1 MKIYKKYLGLLVIG
15 LLVNGLSAQID
26 SDPDAGTSVPIDGGI
41 VTVTLIAAA
50 YGAKRKSKQKEE
62 SNDDI

>member
-1 MKIYKKYLGLLVIG
+1 MAVFGFLITPVFG
-15 LLVNGLSAQID
+15 QEFET
-26 SDPDAGTSVPIDGGI
+26 DPDAGTGVPIDGGI

-50 YGAKRKSKQKEE
+50 YGAKRKSKQNKE

>member
-1 MKIYKKYLGLLVIG
+1 MKKLLYTIAF
-15 LLVNGLSAQID
+15 LCFVNVLPAQIEG
-26 SDPDAGTSVPIDGGI
+26 DPDTGSSIPVDGGI

-50 YGAKRKSKQKEE
+50 YGAKRKSKQNKE

>member
-1 MKIYKKYLGLLVIG
+1 MLTFNFV
-15 LLVNGLSAQID
+15 SAQIEG
-26 SDPDAGTSVPIDGGI
+26 DPDTGSSIPVDGGI

>member
-1 MKIYKKYLGLLVIG
+1 MKRILITLSFICCGHVLYAQGIEEDE
-15 LLVNGLSAQID
+15 NG
-26 SDPDAGTSVPIDGGI
+26 GTSIPIDGGI

-50 YGAKRKSKQKEE
+50 YGAKRKSKQNKE